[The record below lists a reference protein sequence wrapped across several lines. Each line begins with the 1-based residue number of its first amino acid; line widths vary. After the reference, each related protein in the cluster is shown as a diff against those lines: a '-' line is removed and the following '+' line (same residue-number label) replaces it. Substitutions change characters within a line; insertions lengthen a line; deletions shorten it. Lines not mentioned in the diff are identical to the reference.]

1 MLASVVLVA
10 VVAAS
15 QPALDDRK
23 FDAKSAQHVGTGAA
37 IGVGAM
43 GTCSTYLDLRKRVK
57 KEKPILGTLGCYSLT
72 VLTSAAAYG
81 YKEGVYDPK
90 KYGDGAVNPKG
101 RRDWVE
107 GVGGA
112 AVGAL
117 LFVPVATW

>member
-1 MLASVVLVA
+1 MLASLVLAA

-15 QPALDDRK
+15 EPMLDDRK
-23 FDAKSAQHVGTGAA
+23 FDEKSAQHVGTGVA
-37 IGVGAM
+37 IGVGTM

-57 KEKPILGTLGCYSLT
+57 KEKPTLGTLGCYGLT
-72 VLTSAAAYG
+72 VAASALAYG
-81 YKEGVYDPK
+81 YKEGIHDPD
-90 KYGDGAVNPKG
+90 KYGDGTVDPKS

-107 GVGGA
+107 GVGGT

>member
-1 MLASVVLVA
+1 MLASLILVT

-15 QPALDDRK
+15 EPVLDDRK
-23 FDAKSAQHVGTGAA
+23 FDEKSAQHIGTGAA

-57 KEKPILGTLGCYSLT
+57 KEKPVMGTLGCYGLT
-72 VLTSAAAYG
+72 LAASALAYG
-81 YKEGVYDPK
+81 YKEGVHDPG
-90 KYGDGAVNPKG
+90 KYGDGTVDPKS

-107 GVGGA
+107 GVGGT

-117 LFVPVATW
+117 IFVPVATW